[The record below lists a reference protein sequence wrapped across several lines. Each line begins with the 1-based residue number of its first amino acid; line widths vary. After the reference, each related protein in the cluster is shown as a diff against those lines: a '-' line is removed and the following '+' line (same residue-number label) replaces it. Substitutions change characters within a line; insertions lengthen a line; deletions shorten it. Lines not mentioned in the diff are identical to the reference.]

1 VVPGVSVWAA
11 CRHWRLSLVRDFEQ
25 TPGPKAEKGKGA
37 QPRQSG
43 RQRTPPRSAAGIMA
57 AQREK
62 SAAVAAPAPG
72 AAASGSPSPSSS
84 SGAPAAA
91 AGERW
96 SAAIGNLGELGANVD
111 ALQKLLARKAVF
123 VDDDIFS
130 KASLAA
136 DQARTIKVYGVLP
149 NPCRAYSPRSLEMQ
163 KPEGEKARGWSLSWV

>member
-1 VVPGVSVWAA
+1 
-11 CRHWRLSLVRDFEQ
+11 
-25 TPGPKAEKGKGA
+25 
-37 QPRQSG
+37 
-43 RQRTPPRSAAGIMA
+43 MA

-62 SAAVAAPAPG
+62 SAAAVAPAATGG

-91 AGERW
+91 AAASGERW

-111 ALQKLLARKAVF
+111 GLQKLLARKAVF

-136 DQARTIKVYGVLP
+136 DQARTIKVRRTLP
-149 NPCRAYSPRSLEMQ
+149 TVAAASL
-163 KPEGEKARGWSLSWV
+163 PEEGLGFGLVHSFERLSDSF